1 MRRNSSATR
10 PAWPRHGLLDIP
22 DHSLKGDWNVTTRPV
37 LAQARGPSLGRTL
50 ARYKRHLAWL
60 LGLGLS
66 LLAGLYLLQPAAVPD
81 LAHGNASGLKALA
94 SSWAKGDVIA
104 LVRHVE
110 RCDHSNAPC
119 LGPADGITDRARD
132 VAVGLGARF
141 EQLGLARTD
150 IYNSPLTRTAQT
162 AGYMFSKV
170 SSGDNWLFNC
180 KGSMLRDAL
189 AHKVAGHN
197 LVLVTH
203 SECMAQL
210 ERDLKLATPTL
221 GYGAALFVTTDTL
234 DGAPQ
239 MLGSIEASDWRSV
252 DFKR

>member
-1 MRRNSSATR
+1 M
-10 PAWPRHGLLDIP
+10 
-22 DHSLKGDWNVTTRPV
+22 TTRLV
-37 LAQARGPSLGRTL
+37 LAQAKGPFPGRTL
-50 ARYKRHLAWL
+50 ARYKRRLAWL
-60 LGLGLS
+60 LGLGLT
-66 LLAGLYLLQPAAVPD
+66 LLLGLYLLQPAAVPD
-81 LAHGNASGLKALA
+81 LAHGNASGLEALA
-94 SSWAKGDVIA
+94 SGWAKGDMIV

-110 RCDHSNAPC
+110 RCDRSNAAC
-119 LGPADGITDRARD
+119 LGPADGITDRARA
-132 VAVGLGARF
+132 VAVALGARF

-162 AGYMFSKV
+162 ASYMFSKV

-221 GYGAALFVTTDTL
+221 GYGAALFVSTDTL
-234 DGAPQ
+234 DGTPK

-252 DFKR
+252 NLKP